1 MKKALSAYGVA
12 WVIAMADKYGIDRGK
27 LLNLFTDIAPEENIY
42 ENQTEEI
49 K

>member
-12 WVIAMADKYGIDRGK
+12 WVIAMADKYELDRGK
-27 LLNLFTDIAPEENIY
+27 LLNLFTDIAPEEDIY
-42 ENQTEEI
+42 ENQTEEN